1 HASVVAIESEREF
14 GVSVLMR
21 LDDEMRA
28 RGERFR
34 DAGVQDLNGYRNSP
48 GAAPLPRVLLIV
60 DEFQEF
66 FVEDDKVAQEAARLL
81 DRLVRQGRA
90 FGVHILLGSQSLGGA
105 QTLPRTTLGQMA
117 VRVALQCSDADAPMI
132 LSETNTAAKLLT
144 RPGEAVYNDANGQA
158 EGNHF
163 FQVVWLGDD
172 RREAYLKGLRD
183 LARERPPMLTRK
195 PIVFEGD
202 APADLAR
209 NPALAAL
216 LDSPNW
222 PASPRSAQAWVGDP
236 VAIKEPTSALFR
248 RQGGNHLLIVGQ
260 DGDAATGVMASALLG
275 LAAQYPPAASETV
288 SDGARFILLD
298 GTPEDEPRAGY
309 LAGLIGALPHP
320 VVAGDWSD
328 ASRVLAELAAEVE
341 RRQQPGSD
349 GPETFLFLH
358 DLARF
363 RDLRRRPDDFG
374 FSRRDEDAGPTDHL
388 QAILRE
394 GPGLGVHAVIWCD
407 NVSNLNR
414 SFDQQLIRELEMRV
428 LFQMSQTDSGLLLD
442 APHAA
447 KLGPNRALFFSED
460 QNRLE
465 KFRPYGR
472 PPAEWL
478 AHLRERF
485 AARGAPSG
493 TTA

>member
-1 HASVVAIESEREF
+1 
-14 GVSVLMR
+14 VL
-21 LDDEMRA
+21 A
-28 RGERFR
+28 
-34 DAGVQDLNGYRNSP
+34 
-48 GAAPLPRVLLIV
+48 
-60 DEFQEF
+60 
-66 FVEDDKVAQEAARLL
+66 
-81 DRLVRQGRA
+81 
-90 FGVHILLGSQSLGGA
+90 
-105 QTLPRTTLGQMA
+105 
-117 VRVALQCSDADAPMI
+117 
-132 LSETNTAAKLLT
+132 
-144 RPGEAVYNDANGQA
+144 
-158 EGNHF
+158 
-163 FQVVWLGDD
+163 
-172 RREAYLKGLRD
+172 
-183 LARERPPMLTRK
+183 RK

-202 APADLAR
+202 APADLTR
-209 NPALAAL
+209 NPALAVL

-222 PASPRSAQAWVGDP
+222 PASPRSAQGWVGDP
-236 VAIKEPTSALFR
+236 VAIKDPTSALFR
-248 RQGGNHLLIVGQ
+248 RQGGNHLLVVGQ

-275 LAAQYPPAASETV
+275 LAAQYPPAASGTV
-288 SDGARFILLD
+288 RDGARFVLLD

-328 ASRVLAELAAEVE
+328 AARVLAELASEVE

-349 GPETFLFLH
+349 GPEVFLFLH

-388 QAILRE
+388 QTILRE

-407 NVSNLNR
+407 NVSNLSR

-442 APHAA
+442 APHAS

-478 AHLRERF
+478 AHVRERF
-485 AARGAPSG
+485 TSRGAPSG